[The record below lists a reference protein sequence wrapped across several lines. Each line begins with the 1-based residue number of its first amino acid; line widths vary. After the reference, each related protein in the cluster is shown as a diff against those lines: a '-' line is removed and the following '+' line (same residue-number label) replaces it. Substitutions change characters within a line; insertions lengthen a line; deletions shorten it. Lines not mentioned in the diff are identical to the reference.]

1 MFCRLANSVLT
12 NAVRRGRTPHR
23 ASHLYHFRYSSIHH
37 RLYAHCHTRRCLPS
51 CSFINISFSRFL
63 RLARLETYAQF
74 EKVDIFISCI
84 ARVTRI
90 KFSLRSLKLDIR
102 FFGFVSFFT
111 TNVFIFFTILIRQ
124 ANLLLRE
131 RIIFDFFFCIKSF
144 TILAI
149 LAPFATIS
157 CQTL

>member
-1 MFCRLANSVLT
+1 MRFAEDAHRIAPLT
-12 NAVRRGRTPHR
+12 FTIFDIRQFTIVST
-23 ASHLYHFRYSSIHH
+23 
-37 RLYAHCHTRRCLPS
+37 HTATHVVAYRSS

-102 FFGFVSFFT
+102 FFGFVSFFA

>member
-1 MFCRLANSVLT
+1 MRFAEDAHRIAPLT
-12 NAVRRGRTPHR
+12 FTIFDIRQFTIVST
-23 ASHLYHFRYSSIHH
+23 
-37 RLYAHCHTRRCLPS
+37 HTATHVVAYRSS

-84 ARVTRI
+84 ARVIRI

>member
-1 MFCRLANSVLT
+1 MRFAEDAHRIAPLT
-12 NAVRRGRTPHR
+12 FTIFDIRQFTIVST
-23 ASHLYHFRYSSIHH
+23 
-37 RLYAHCHTRRCLPS
+37 HTATHVVAYRSS

-84 ARVTRI
+84 ARVIRI

-131 RIIFDFFFCIKSF
+131 RIIFDFFFCIKCF

>member
-1 MFCRLANSVLT
+1 MRFAEDAHRIAPLT
-12 NAVRRGRTPHR
+12 FTIFDIRQFTIVSTHTATHVVAYR
-23 ASHLYHFRYSSIHH
+23 SS
-37 RLYAHCHTRRCLPS
+37 C
-51 CSFINISFSRFL
+51 FINISFSRFL

-102 FFGFVSFFT
+102 FFVSFVSFFT

>member
-1 MFCRLANSVLT
+1 MRFAEDAHRIAPLT
-12 NAVRRGRTPHR
+12 FTIFDIRQFTIVST
-23 ASHLYHFRYSSIHH
+23 
-37 RLYAHCHTRRCLPS
+37 HTATHVVAYRSS

-63 RLARLETYAQF
+63 RLACLETYAQF

>member
-1 MFCRLANSVLT
+1 MRFAEDAHRIAPLT
-12 NAVRRGRTPHR
+12 FTIFDIRQFTIVST
-23 ASHLYHFRYSSIHH
+23 
-37 RLYAHCHTRRCLPS
+37 HTATHVVAYRSS

-124 ANLLLRE
+124 VNLLLRE

>member
-1 MFCRLANSVLT
+1 MRFAEDAHRIAPLT
-12 NAVRRGRTPHR
+12 FTIFDIRQFTIVST
-23 ASHLYHFRYSSIHH
+23 
-37 RLYAHCHTRRCLPS
+37 HTATHVVAYRSS

-90 KFSLRSLKLDIR
+90 KFSLRSLKLNIR

>member
-1 MFCRLANSVLT
+1 MRFAEDAHRIAPLT
-12 NAVRRGRTPHR
+12 FTIFDIRQFTIVST
-23 ASHLYHFRYSSIHH
+23 
-37 RLYAHCHTRRCLPS
+37 HTATHVVAYRSS

-63 RLARLETYAQF
+63 RLARLEIYAQF

>member
-1 MFCRLANSVLT
+1 MRFAEDAYRIAPLT
-12 NAVRRGRTPHR
+12 FTIFDIRQFTIVST
-23 ASHLYHFRYSSIHH
+23 
-37 RLYAHCHTRRCLPS
+37 HTATHVVAYRSS

>member
-1 MFCRLANSVLT
+1 MRFAEDAHRIAPLT
-12 NAVRRGRTPHR
+12 FTIFDIRQFTVVST
-23 ASHLYHFRYSSIHH
+23 
-37 RLYAHCHTRRCLPS
+37 HTATHVVAYRSS

>member
-1 MFCRLANSVLT
+1 MRFAKDAHRIAPLT
-12 NAVRRGRTPHR
+12 FTIFDIRQFTIVST
-23 ASHLYHFRYSSIHH
+23 
-37 RLYAHCHTRRCLPS
+37 HTATHVVAYRSS

>member
-1 MFCRLANSVLT
+1 MRFAEDAHRIAPLTFTIFDIRQFTIVSTHTATHVVACRS
-12 NAVRRGRTPHR
+12 
-23 ASHLYHFRYSSIHH
+23 
-37 RLYAHCHTRRCLPS
+37 S

>member
-1 MFCRLANSVLT
+1 MRFAEDAHRIAPLT
-12 NAVRRGRTPHR
+12 FTIFDIRQFTIVST
-23 ASHLYHFRYSSIHH
+23 
-37 RLYAHCHTRRCLPS
+37 HTATHVVAYRSS

>member
-1 MFCRLANSVLT
+1 MRFAEDAHRIAPLT
-12 NAVRRGRTPHR
+12 FTIFDIRQFTIVST
-23 ASHLYHFRYSSIHH
+23 
-37 RLYAHCHTRRCLPS
+37 HTATHVVAYRSS

-102 FFGFVSFFT
+102 FFVSFVSFFT